1 MTSSIPA
8 SAIVSV
14 TPNVISA
21 GGIGLDLG
29 GLFLTANTRVPVG
42 TVAAFTTADAVGTFF
57 GTSSSEY
64 AIAVQYFAGFD
75 GSLIKPGGVLFTQ
88 YPSVAV
94 PAYLQGGD
102 VSGLTLTALQA
113 VGGVL
118 TLTINGEAVTSGTID
133 LSAAVSFSAAAAT
146 IEAAINHFDA
156 SVTAAIAG
164 TTMTVSAVVSGVLAV
179 GQTIS
184 GSGVTAGTTITALG
198 TGTGGT
204 GTYTVSASQTVASTN
219 IKGGPAKVT
228 YDSVSG
234 AFVITGGTPG
244 VTGTITVAAGSAAAG
259 LKLTTATG
267 AVTSQGAAVGVPGT
281 FMDAVIAQTQNFAT
295 FTTLTEPSTSDCVA
309 FAAWAD
315 GKNSRYAYIL
325 WDTDAAPITAN
336 DTTSAVY
343 QIRQADYGSSV
354 PIYAPINGAKVAA
367 FVMGAIASIDFTR
380 ANDRT
385 NLAFRTATGLPA
397 DVTSQL
403 VADNLI
409 ANGYNFHGAYATAA
423 DGFTF
428 FYPGQVTGVF
438 LWLDTL
444 INEIWL
450 TNAFQLALMSLL
462 ANTRSIPYNAQGR
475 AYIEGALYDAIAS
488 AVSFG
493 AIQQGV
499 TLSPLQV
506 ANINNVANNPKAA
519 ATVQTIGWFL
529 QVADASPEVR
539 AARGS
544 PPINFWYTDGQ
555 SVQKIALNSLEVQ

>member
-133 LSAAVSFSAAAAT
+133 LSATVSFSAAAAT

-204 GTYTVSASQTVASTN
+204 GTYTVSASQTVASTA
-219 IKGGPAKVT
+219 ITAT
-228 YDSVSG
+228 G
-234 AFVITGGTPG
+234 ALETPWY
-244 VTGTITVAAGSAAAG
+244 VHSTVAAGELAKISTRPV
-259 LKLTTATG
+259 TT
-267 AVTSQGAAVGVPGT
+267 
-281 FMDAVIAQTQNFAT
+281 
-295 FTTLTEPSTSDCVA
+295 
-309 FAAWAD
+309 
-315 GKNSRYAYIL
+315 
-325 WDTDAAPITAN
+325 
-336 DTTSAVY
+336 
-343 QIRQADYGSSV
+343 
-354 PIYAPINGAKVAA
+354 
-367 FVMGAIASIDFTR
+367 
-380 ANDRT
+380 
-385 NLAFRTATGLPA
+385 
-397 DVTSQL
+397 
-403 VADNLI
+403 
-409 ANGYNFHGAYATAA
+409 H
-423 DGFTF
+423 
-428 FYPGQVTGVF
+428 
-438 LWLDTL
+438 
-444 INEIWL
+444 
-450 TNAFQLALMSLL
+450 
-462 ANTRSIPYNAQGR
+462 
-475 AYIEGALYDAIAS
+475 
-488 AVSFG
+488 
-493 AIQQGV
+493 
-499 TLSPLQV
+499 
-506 ANINNVANNPKAA
+506 
-519 ATVQTIGWFL
+519 
-529 QVADASPEVR
+529 
-539 AARGS
+539 
-544 PPINFWYTDGQ
+544 
-555 SVQKIALNSLEVQ
+555 